1 MKRVAC
7 LILLFAIVSSCTK
20 SKPQGNS
27 PLPDY
32 NTLILG
38 RWTTHNTVFKNLYNN
53 GTVIVDSFPS
63 TGASVT
69 YKDNA
74 EKIWELQDGTKDTTN
89 YRIAGNTIITTKGTF
104 TWIDTFSTLT
114 ANRLTFYHKRPPGP
128 MIFNIKFTEEWTNL
142 VK

>member
-1 MKRVAC
+1 MKRPAY
-7 LILLFAIVSSCTK
+7 LILLFVIVSSCTK
-20 SKPQGNS
+20 SNNENNT

-38 RWTTHNTVFKNLYNN
+38 RWTTHNTVYKTLYNN
-53 GTVIVDSFPS
+53 GTVIVDSTPS
-63 TGASVT
+63 TAASVT

-74 EKIWELQDGTKDTTN
+74 EKIWELQGGTKDTTN
-89 YRIAGNTIITTKGTF
+89 YRLAGNTIITTRGAF

-114 ANRLTFYHKRPPGP
+114 ASRLTFYHKRPPGP

>member
-1 MKRVAC
+1 MKRFAYF
-7 LILLFAIVSSCTK
+7 ILLSVIVSSCTK
-20 SKPQGNS
+20 SEPQDNT

-38 RWTTHNTVFKNLYNN
+38 RWTTHNTVYKTLYNN
-53 GTVIVDSFPS
+53 GTVIVDSTPS
-63 TGASVT
+63 TAASVT

-74 EKIWELQDGTKDTTN
+74 TKIWELQDGTKDTTN
-89 YRIAGNTIITTKGTF
+89 YRLAGNTIITTKGTL
-104 TWIDTFSTLT
+104 TWIDTFTTLT
-114 ANRLTFYHKRPPGP
+114 VSRLIFYHKRPPGT